1 LYLPRLREWREAQGE
16 TQGTLG
22 KSAGV
27 ALHTVHRIETG
38 APTTPPTAR
47 KLAEA
52 LGVSV
57 ADLVE
62 KPPVPLENR
71 PVPLAETPAR
81 EADQAVS
88 GMVMAAKYHA
98 IMGARLAGVLGPE
111 LGEREDAGDIKW
123 LTRVSMVLLDYG
135 IVLKGLLENV
145 TLPDKETAEE
155 IVAKAMDLN
164 AFYARVEEALAR
176 AKPRAEQG
184 AEQESADPWREIAEQ
199 ELGEHQDWAW
209 HGVTDQVT
217 AEVLREI
224 AEHTQA
230 AMLREQKLERRV

>member
-1 LYLPRLREWREAQGE
+1 MYLPRLREWREAQGE

-22 KSAGV
+22 KGAGV

-62 KPPVPLENR
+62 KPPIPLENR
-71 PVPLAETPAR
+71 PVPLAEASAG
-81 EADQAVS
+81 EADEAVS
-88 GMVMAAKYHA
+88 GLIMAAKYHA
-98 IMGARLAGVLGPE
+98 KMGARLAGVLGPE

-155 IVAKAMDLN
+155 IVAKVMDLN

-176 AKPRAEQG
+176 AKTLAEQG
-184 AEQESADPWREIAEQ
+184 AEQESADPRREIAEQ

-209 HGVTDQVT
+209 FDVADHSDQVP
-217 AEVLREI
+217 AEIWREL
-224 AEHTQA
+224 TPA
-230 AMLREQKLERRV
+230 AILGERKLERRV